1 MKSRLLRFAAAA
13 FLSLG
18 VFSTGSMLTAG
29 TAGAAE
35 RGVCG
40 GTFQPPCEVCV
51 YVGTFPECV
60 SIKASS

>member
-1 MKSRLLRFAAAA
+1 MKSRLLRFVAAA
-13 FLSLG
+13 FLSVG
-18 VFSTGSMLTAG
+18 VLSAGSIV

-35 RGVCG
+35 ASVCG

-60 SIKASS
+60 SIQASS